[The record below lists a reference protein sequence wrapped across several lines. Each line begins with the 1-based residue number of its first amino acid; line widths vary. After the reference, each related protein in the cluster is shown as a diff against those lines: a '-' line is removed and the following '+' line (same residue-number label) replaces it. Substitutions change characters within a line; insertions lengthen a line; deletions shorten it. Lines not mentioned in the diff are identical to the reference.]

1 MLLYLVIVVLLILL
15 IVKSKKLTE
24 VEKELSHRAN
34 INIPREISLQ
44 VEQCQ
49 HQLDEIN
56 KEIAAKDSYLQESLE
71 EKKHLEKLKQ
81 LSASQRK
88 KIALTRK
95 TLKDVSSIIDEYFTD
110 AIPRYNVSMI
120 KHCWD
125 VINELEPTVELKLH
139 ALEYQDLRKEF
150 QKNNKLIN
158 EVVNKY
164 VERYTNKTNG
174 ALYKLMVIA
183 LRAELQNILYSL
195 KYGKL
200 EDGISSVKN
209 TIHKYITIASEGN
222 QTIVATI
229 VKFIGEI
236 EILFLQAVKIEYEY
250 HIKRERAKEEQ
261 SMLRAQI
268 RQEAEEQKI
277 LEEQKQQILKE
288 ESKFK
293 SEIDNITEQLKNS
306 SDYVKNNQLL
316 IRIRELESQLKS
328 MEDQKEDIVKLQNG
342 KAGYVYIISNLGS
355 FGNNIFKI
363 GMTRRLNP
371 QERVDEL
378 GTASVPFRFDVHSFI
393 FSHDAVSLESSLHK
407 RLESQRVNKVNLRKE
422 FFYSDIE
429 ELESFVLEIEPTAQ
443 FTRTMLA
450 EQYHQSITISDEELA

>member
-1 MLLYLVIVVLLILL
+1 MLQDFAIIVLIILL
-15 IVKSKKLTE
+15 IIQSKKLME
-24 VEKELSHRAN
+24 AKKDLSQRTN

-56 KEIAAKDSYLQESLE
+56 REIAAKGSYLQESLE

-81 LSASQRK
+81 LSDKQRK

-95 TLKDVSSIIDEYFTD
+95 TLKDVSNIIDEYFTE
-110 AIPRYNVSMI
+110 AIPRYNIDMI
-120 KHCWD
+120 KHCWN
-125 VINELEPTVELKLH
+125 IISELEPTVELKLH
-139 ALEYQDLRKEF
+139 SLEYQDLRKEF

-158 EVVNKY
+158 EVVSKY

-200 EDGISSVKN
+200 EDGVSSVKN

-236 EILFLQAVKIEYEY
+236 EILFIQAVKIEYEY
-250 HIKRERAKEEQ
+250 YIKRERAREEQ
-261 SMLRAQI
+261 AMLREQM
-268 RQEAEEQKI
+268 RQEAEEKKI
-277 LEEQKQQILKE
+277 LEDQKQQILKE
-288 ESKFK
+288 ESKYK
-293 SEIDNITEQLKNS
+293 SEIENITEQLNNS
-306 SDYVKNNQLL
+306 SDYIKNNQLL

-378 GTASVPFRFDVHSFI
+378 GTASVPFRYDVHSFI

-407 RLESQRVNKVNLRKE
+407 QFENQRVNKVNLRKE
-422 FFYSDIE
+422 FFYSSIE
-429 ELESFVLEIEPTAQ
+429 ELEDFVLKTEPTAQ

-450 EQYHQSITISDEELA
+450 EQYYQSLTIAAEA